1 VAVVSSLFQQ
11 FKQGKS
17 LKLITTFILT
27 VVLAGCGN
35 LIKSGAIIDAQKA
48 LADGR
53 YKTALKKTEDATQ
66 FGLSTRDQKAEIN
79 YLQGQAL
86 EGLGRRD
93 EAIARY
99 QFVAEQLADTPHG
112 YLANTKLHLFNTE

>member
-1 VAVVSSLFQQ
+1 M
-11 FKQGKS
+11 
-17 LKLITTFILT
+17 KLITTFILT